1 MTLAAPAIIRSEKD
15 RTPRVRV
22 FDGIAPGRAAGRLPG
37 GHVTDMAALGKAIS
51 LCGTCAPKFAAAR
64 YGYVT
69 KRNIPFVRGRC
80 DGCQEHSERARL
92 FLKHGTPG
100 LKWS

>member
-1 MTLAAPAIIRSEKD
+1 MMPAPAIIRSEKD
-15 RTPRVRV
+15 TTPRQRLRR
-22 FDGIAPGRAAGRLPG
+22 ALSPGRASGRLPG

-51 LCGTCAPKFAAAR
+51 LCGTCQPKFAAAR

-80 DGCQEHSERARL
+80 DGCQNYAGRARL

-100 LKWS
+100 LNWS